1 MIRPALLRHA
11 LVVAALVGSILA
23 TALPASAGTMS
34 PALCP
39 IGAPAQTCGGPNH
52 R

>member
-1 MIRPALLRHA
+1 MMRTAMLRHA
-11 LVVAALVGSILA
+11 LIVAALIGSILA
-23 TALPASAGTMS
+23 TALPASAGALS
-34 PALCP
+34 PSLCL